1 MNKSYDDVHAQVN
14 DLIAHLTGSS
24 ISSIGSLGMGLLGQ
38 GASDLNQN
46 AGFSQQQMENWKNS
60 ILGKGVSNLAQGAEA
75 FAMGAGAG
83 ALPGGVGAAQGGQ
96 SALASFLNG

>member
-1 MNKSYDDVHAQVN
+1 M
-14 DLIAHLTGSS
+14 
-24 ISSIGSLGMGLLGQ
+24 LLGQ
-38 GASDLNQN
+38 GASDLRDNS
-46 AGFSQQQMENWKNS
+46 GFSQQQMENWKNS